1 MNKTSFFFGA
11 GAESAYGVCTGV
23 DFISA
28 LLIDTYRDERKQ
40 LLGEEFS
47 NYSLVYSTST
57 KVFLQTVCANIEKA
71 EIVLGKD
78 ITEQIIKYR
87 ERDSKQN
94 EENKERYSTI
104 REYCYDWY
112 RIVSGSYKDIKD
124 IKTVKTRK
132 KCNEIKEFFLSNTVF
147 FDSLDEKFNDLRNN
161 PIGANGKRVINAYY
175 TIFMLMMD
183 QVYSAPKNSFEW
195 TFSEVFS
202 LLCQPY
208 DYPKMDKGKTVGNG
222 SYYDILSKSRLPQAH
237 VNIATSNYTSLSEM
251 KTGYDVAYLHGKLTW
266 FEDYRKLQ
274 FYDVSDKSAWPTDC
288 SHLIPFIMIP
298 SGVKPV
304 ICKMQIDE
312 YSKFVAGLNAS
323 DILCVVGYRF
333 NSEDNHINAI
343 IADWLRSSKK
353 HKLVYLNFSSNMSS
367 PNYLKWN
374 SQQWINDEKIEIVD
388 IDEELNFEKLLDGDS
403 SIIDVRVNPK
413 NSHDRFKAFVEENER
428 RQDKLL

>member
-11 GAESAYGVCTGV
+11 GAESAYGVCTGA

-28 LLIDTYRDERKQ
+28 LLLATYRDERKR
-40 LLGEEFS
+40 LLGDEFARF
-47 NYSLVYSTST
+47 SLISSTSS
-57 KVFLQTVCANIEKA
+57 KVFIQTVCANVDKARKVFDDGIVDHILKYRNGDVKFGEKA
-71 EIVLGKD
+71 SGGCYSIKDYCQDWYQIVMGSYND
-78 ITEQIIKYR
+78 
-87 ERDSKQN
+87 
-94 EENKERYSTI
+94 I
-104 REYCYDWY
+104 RE
-112 RIVSGSYKDIKD
+112 
-124 IKTVKTRK
+124 IKTVKSQ
-132 KCNEIKEFFLSNTVF
+132 NECDKIKAFFVNNAVF

-312 YSKFVAGLNAS
+312 YSKFVTGLNAS
-323 DILCVVGYRF
+323 DVLCVVGYRF

-343 IADWLRSSKK
+343 IADWLRSGRK
-353 HKLVYLNFSSNMSS
+353 HKLVYFNFSSNMSS

-374 SQQWINDEKIEIVD
+374 SQQWINDEIIETVD

-413 NSHDRFKAFVEENER
+413 NSHDRFKSFVEEIER
-428 RQDKLL
+428 RQDLLL